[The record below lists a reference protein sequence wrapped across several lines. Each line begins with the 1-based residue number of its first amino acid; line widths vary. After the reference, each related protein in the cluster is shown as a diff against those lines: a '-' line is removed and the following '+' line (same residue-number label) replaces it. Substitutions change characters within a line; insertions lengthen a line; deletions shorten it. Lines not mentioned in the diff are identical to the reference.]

1 MKDGPERDFKQ
12 SLKDRRDESIGATES
27 DLVDRLFKSVQDA
40 FSPGSESG
48 RTMSDRDLRTL
59 SDQDLSG
66 RTLSD
71 ADLAIGRTI
80 SDQDLVIS
88 RPQLIRDEIEQGRY
102 GLSKGRTFSDND
114 WGAVLQGA
122 DPAALLSEKG
132 DTISDR
138 DRAIISGLLSGV
150 RVPPIEIKETSE
162 VITESPEGAIAL
174 DETMQL
180 PSAMELARMGMG
192 LGSRKTPPLQEGLGG
207 FGFQPHQLPTPE
219 RLSPY
224 EEMLMLASLGIPVAG
239 LAGRAVGGLMRG
251 MKGRGIPARNEEALE
266 KILNAPSAMR
276 DMGPQAGNIT
286 GGAIA
291 LEKLGRPISGNITAG
306 ARGLHPFRSY
316 AGDTARKG
324 LESLRKYHPR
334 MPKILS
340 KEQDTAYRLGID
352 SAKNLKLNQKI
363 LKRYEELAPKIANQL
378 KKENANLGKI
388 VNSSEGQK
396 FEALAR
402 YKEYIEAGAPFDISP
417 SDLKWLLK

>member
-1 MKDGPERDFKQ
+1 MAQTALDRMDEYLGMKDGPERDFKQ
-12 SLKDRRDESIGATES
+12 SLKDRRDESIGATER

-88 RPQLIRDEIEQGRY
+88 QSQLIRDEIEQGRY
-102 GLSKGRTFSDND
+102 GLSKGRTFSDSE
-114 WGAVLQGA
+114 WWAVLQGA

-138 DRAIISGLLSGV
+138 DRDIIMELTGRKSQ
-150 RVPPIEIKETSE
+150 PTE

-180 PSAMELARMGMG
+180 PSAMDLAKMGMG
-192 LGSRKTPPLQEGLGG
+192 LGSRQTQPLQEGLGA
-207 FGFQPHQLPTPE
+207 FGFQPHQLPIPE

-239 LAGRAVGGLMRG
+239 LACRAVGGLMRG
-251 MKGRGIPARNEEALE
+251 MKGRGIPPRSGPAYEKAKE
-266 KILNAPSAMR
+266 KIL
-276 DMGPQAGNIT
+276 GPQ
-286 GGAIA
+286 
-291 LEKLGRPISGNITAG
+291 LGRPIPPRSGPATQRILGSSQRDFANKQHAN
-306 ARGLHPFRSY
+306 
-316 AGDTARKG
+316 KG
-324 LESLRKYHPR
+324 LESLKQFMGRENLRRPQV
-334 MPKILS
+334 S
-340 KEQDTAYRLGID
+340 KM
-352 SAKNLKLNQKI
+352 
-363 LKRYEELAPKIANQL
+363 
-378 KKENANLGKI
+378 
-388 VNSSEGQK
+388 
-396 FEALAR
+396 
-402 YKEYIEAGAPFDISP
+402 AGAKFVDPDHKKVFTRAFGGPKDNTMYMW
-417 SDLKWLLK
+417 SDDAADYFKDTMSRKTFKVPRKGSLADDLHDYPQW